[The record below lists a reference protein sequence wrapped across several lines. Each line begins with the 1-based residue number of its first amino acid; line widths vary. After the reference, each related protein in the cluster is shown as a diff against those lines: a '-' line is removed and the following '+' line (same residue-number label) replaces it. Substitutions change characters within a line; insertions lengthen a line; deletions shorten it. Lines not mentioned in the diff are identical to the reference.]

1 MCRLDPI
8 YRVEKAMR
16 RAGVPISRSTMN
28 DLVLLAAE
36 TLIPLWSAARDEMRR
51 DALVLKS
58 GRLVQR
64 EWKVST
70 AAHRWG

>member
-1 MCRLDPI
+1 MDAKGGEPALEDEPGGRGAPLE
-8 YRVEKAMR
+8 RV
-16 RAGVPISRSTMN
+16 
-28 DLVLLAAE
+28 
-36 TLIPLWSAARDEMRR
+36 
-51 DALVLKS
+51 KS